1 MSNQTTKSHKSRTT
15 VNEPQPRQRTSP
27 GTKRSQ
33 VGSKPVTPSEGSSSL
48 VVAQPAMTTPEPP
61 PNEALVAA
69 IAAKMAIVAAVDVP
83 RELPP
88 EQQAWY
94 RKPDSI
100 TRKKAEKIAVMR
112 AAGRKVDDIA
122 KRVGV
127 SPGRVR
133 VIEYL
138 ARKNGWYDADDEPVD
153 LEAELA
159 YNTDRKIVRN
169 INASLDGQM
178 TNWQTHEMTIAAAKG
193 RGVFKNHDTAAAP
206 EQGMQV
212 VAIQVVMPVIGAGD
226 QQVDEDNI
234 GGTPA
239 YLDAAIVEVPHV
251 QPGRDGRDT
260 GEADAAAVSSEP

>member
-1 MSNQTTKSHKSRTT
+1 MSNQTAKSHKSRTT
-15 VNEPQPRQRTSP
+15 ANEPQPRQRTSP
-27 GTKRSQ
+27 GTYQAS
-33 VGSKPVTPSEGSSSL
+33 SLPMTPPEGSSSL
-48 VVAQPAMTTPEPP
+48 GLAKSATTTPGPP
-61 PNEALVAA
+61 TT
-69 IAAKMAIVAAVDVP
+69 DVP
-83 RELPP
+83 VELPP

-94 RKPDSI
+94 RKPDSL

-112 AAGRKVDDIA
+112 AAGRKADDIA
-122 KRVGV
+122 KRIGV
-127 SPGRVR
+127 SAGRVR

-138 ARKNGWYDADDEPVD
+138 ARKNGWYDSDDEPVD

-193 RGVFKNHDTAAAP
+193 RGVFKNHDTATAP

-212 VAIQVVMPVIGAGD
+212 VAIQVVMPVIGASD
-226 QQVDEDNI
+226 QHIDEDNV

-239 YLDAAIVEVPHV
+239 YLDAVVEDAHVP
-251 QPGRDGRDT
+251 RLDGRHT
-260 GEADAAAVSSEP
+260 GEADPEAV